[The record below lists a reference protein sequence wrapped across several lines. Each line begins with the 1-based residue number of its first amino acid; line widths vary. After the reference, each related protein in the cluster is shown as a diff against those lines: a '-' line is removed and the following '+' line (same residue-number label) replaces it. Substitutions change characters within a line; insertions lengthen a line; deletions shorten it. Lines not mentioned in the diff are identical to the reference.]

1 MRYKMVVFAA
11 TCMLSFQSI
20 AIDTCQSAQRNL
32 TDVVPAEVEIYCD
45 ISYGRITDRYC
56 INLRQAA
63 EQGNPKAQ
71 YQLGYLY
78 GGLLSGMKNI
88 NYCPNYNLTEKRKWI
103 QRSAENGYA
112 EAQLELS
119 RIYQQDGNKVLEQNW
134 GKLNE
139 QTYSAK
145 RYYYTEAFKWLDK
158 AARQGF
164 LPAQED
170 MGTAYSEF
178 SVYKGVVQQDPAKSS
193 FWYSQACNHHTFHS
207 NWSCDQ
213 VTYICKKYGY
223 GCTAWQKIRRKFGF

>member
-1 MRYKMVVFAA
+1 M
-11 TCMLSFQSI
+11 
-20 AIDTCQSAQRNL
+20 
-32 TDVVPAEVEIYCD
+32 
-45 ISYGRITDRYC
+45 
-56 INLRQAA
+56 
-63 EQGNPKAQ
+63 
-71 YQLGYLY
+71 
-78 GGLLSGMKNI
+78 
-88 NYCPNYNLTEKRKWI
+88 
-103 QRSAENGYA
+103 
-112 EAQLELS
+112 S